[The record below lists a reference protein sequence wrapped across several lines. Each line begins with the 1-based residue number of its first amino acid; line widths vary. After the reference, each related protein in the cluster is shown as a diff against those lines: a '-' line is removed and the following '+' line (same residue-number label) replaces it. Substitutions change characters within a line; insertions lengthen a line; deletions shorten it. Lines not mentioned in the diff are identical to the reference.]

1 MLTGEL
7 LARLQSLW
15 QEGDQLDHATTLR
28 HEKRLNIT
36 PDTGQLLYQ
45 LVRHQRGGDILE
57 IGTSNGYSTLWLADA
72 VRDTGGSLCTLE
84 IDKARKKA
92 ARQNLREAKL
102 EDFVRMEVCDAGE
115 FLRDYS
121 KYFDV
126 VLLDADRSQYTAYW
140 PHLQRILTKPGSLL
154 VVDNVLSHA
163 DEVQAFIALVEAD
176 KNFSSMVLDI
186 GAGLLLASSV

>member
-1 MLTGEL
+1 MKAKLKAYLETVYSESRAHDETQTERAACWRNL
-7 LARLQSLW
+7 
-15 QEGDQLDHATTLR
+15 H
-28 HEKRLNIT
+28 
-36 PDTGQLLYQ
+36 PDSAALIAL
-45 LVRHQRGGDILE
+45 LVRAKQARKVLE
-57 IGTSNGYSTLWLADA
+57 VGTSNGYATLWLADA
-72 VRDTGGSLCTLE
+72 VRDTGGSLRTLE

-92 ARQNLREAKL
+92 ARQNLRETKL

-115 FLRDYS
+115 FLRDYP

>member
-1 MLTGEL
+1 MKAKLKAYLETVYSESRAHDETQTERAACWRNL
-7 LARLQSLW
+7 
-15 QEGDQLDHATTLR
+15 H
-28 HEKRLNIT
+28 
-36 PDTGQLLYQ
+36 PDSAALIAL
-45 LVRHQRGGDILE
+45 LVRAKQARKVLE
-57 IGTSNGYSTLWLADA
+57 VGTSNGYSTLWLADA
-72 VRDTGGSLCTLE
+72 VRDTGGSLRTLE

-102 EDFVRMEVCDAGE
+102 EDYVRMEVCDAGE

-186 GAGLLLASSV
+186 GAGLLLVSSV

>member
-1 MLTGEL
+1 MKAKLKAYLETVYSESRAHDETQTERAACWRNL
-7 LARLQSLW
+7 
-15 QEGDQLDHATTLR
+15 H
-28 HEKRLNIT
+28 
-36 PDTGQLLYQ
+36 PDSAALIAL
-45 LVRHQRGGDILE
+45 LVRAKQARKVLE
-57 IGTSNGYSTLWLADA
+57 VGTSNGYSTLWLADA
-72 VRDTGGSLCTLE
+72 VRDTGGSLRTLE

-92 ARQNLREAKL
+92 ARQNLRETKL

-186 GAGLLLASSV
+186 GAGLLLVSSV

>member
-1 MLTGEL
+1 MKAKLKAYLETVYSESRAHDETQTERAACWRNLHPDSAAL
-7 LARLQSLW
+7 LAV
-15 QEGDQLDHATTLR
+15 
-28 HEKRLNIT
+28 
-36 PDTGQLLYQ
+36 
-45 LVRHQRGGDILE
+45 LVRAKQARKVLE
-57 IGTSNGYSTLWLADA
+57 VGTSNGYSTLWLADA

-92 ARQNLREAKL
+92 ARQNLRETKL

-115 FLRDYS
+115 FLRDYP

>member
-1 MLTGEL
+1 MKAKLKAYLETVYSESRAHDETQTERAACWRNLHPDSAAL
-7 LARLQSLW
+7 LAV
-15 QEGDQLDHATTLR
+15 
-28 HEKRLNIT
+28 
-36 PDTGQLLYQ
+36 
-45 LVRHQRGGDILE
+45 LVRAKQARKVLE
-57 IGTSNGYSTLWLADA
+57 VGTSNGYSTLWLADA
-72 VRDTGGSLCTLE
+72 VRDTGGSLRTLE

-102 EDFVRMEVCDAGE
+102 DDFVRMEVCDAGE
-115 FLRDYS
+115 FLRDYP
-121 KYFDV
+121 KYYDV

>member
-1 MLTGEL
+1 MKAKLKAYLETVYSESRAHDETQTERAACWRNLHPDSAAL
-7 LARLQSLW
+7 LAL
-15 QEGDQLDHATTLR
+15 
-28 HEKRLNIT
+28 
-36 PDTGQLLYQ
+36 
-45 LVRHQRGGDILE
+45 LVRAKQARKVLE
-57 IGTSNGYSTLWLADA
+57 VGTSNGYSTLWLADA

-102 EDFVRMEVCDAGE
+102 EDYVRMEVCDAGE
-115 FLRDYS
+115 FLRDYP

>member
-1 MLTGEL
+1 MKAKLKAYLETVYSESRAHDETQTERAACWRNLHPDSAAL
-7 LARLQSLW
+7 LAV
-15 QEGDQLDHATTLR
+15 
-28 HEKRLNIT
+28 
-36 PDTGQLLYQ
+36 
-45 LVRHQRGGDILE
+45 LVRAKQARKVLE
-57 IGTSNGYSTLWLADA
+57 VGTSNGYSTLWLADA

-92 ARQNLREAKL
+92 ARQNLRETKL
-102 EDFVRMEVCDAGE
+102 EDYVRMEVCDAGE
-115 FLRDYS
+115 FLRDYP

>member
-1 MLTGEL
+1 MKAKLKAYLETVYSESRAHDETQTERAACWRNL
-7 LARLQSLW
+7 
-15 QEGDQLDHATTLR
+15 H
-28 HEKRLNIT
+28 
-36 PDTGQLLYQ
+36 PDSAALIAL
-45 LVRHQRGGDILE
+45 LVRAKQARKVLE
-57 IGTSNGYSTLWLADA
+57 VGTSNGYSTLWLADA

-84 IDKARKKA
+84 IEKARKKA

-115 FLRDYS
+115 FLRDYP

>member
-1 MLTGEL
+1 MKAKLKAYLDTFYAESLAHDETQTERAACWRNLHPDSAAL
-7 LARLQSLW
+7 LAV
-15 QEGDQLDHATTLR
+15 
-28 HEKRLNIT
+28 
-36 PDTGQLLYQ
+36 
-45 LVRHQRGGDILE
+45 LVRAKQARKVLE
-57 IGTSNGYSTLWLADA
+57 VGTSNGYSTLWLADA

-102 EDFVRMEVCDAGE
+102 EDYVRMEVCDAGE
-115 FLRDYS
+115 FLRDYP

>member
-1 MLTGEL
+1 MKAKLKAYLETVYSESRAHDETQTERAACWRNL
-7 LARLQSLW
+7 
-15 QEGDQLDHATTLR
+15 H
-28 HEKRLNIT
+28 
-36 PDTGQLLYQ
+36 PDSAALIAL
-45 LVRHQRGGDILE
+45 LVRAKQARKVLE
-57 IGTSNGYSTLWLADA
+57 VGTSNGYSTLWLADA

-115 FLRDYS
+115 FLRDYP

>member
-1 MLTGEL
+1 MKAKLKAYLETVYSESRAHDETQTERAACWRNL
-7 LARLQSLW
+7 
-15 QEGDQLDHATTLR
+15 H
-28 HEKRLNIT
+28 
-36 PDTGQLLYQ
+36 PDSAALIAL
-45 LVRHQRGGDILE
+45 LVRAKQARKVLE
-57 IGTSNGYSTLWLADA
+57 VGTSNGYSTLWLADA
-72 VRDTGGSLCTLE
+72 VRDTGGSLRTLE

-115 FLRDYS
+115 FLRDYP

-154 VVDNVLSHA
+154 LVDNVLSHA

>member
-1 MLTGEL
+1 MKAKLKAYLETVYSESRAHDETQTERAACWRNL
-7 LARLQSLW
+7 HPDSAALIALPVRAKQAR
-15 QEGDQLDHATTLR
+15 
-28 HEKRLNIT
+28 K
-36 PDTGQLLYQ
+36 
-45 LVRHQRGGDILE
+45 VLE
-57 IGTSNGYSTLWLADA
+57 VGTSNGYSTLWLADA

-92 ARQNLREAKL
+92 ARQNLRETKL

-140 PHLQRILTKPGSLL
+140 PHLQRSLTKPGSLL

>member
-1 MLTGEL
+1 MKAKLKAYLETVYSESRAHDETQTERAACWRNL
-7 LARLQSLW
+7 
-15 QEGDQLDHATTLR
+15 H
-28 HEKRLNIT
+28 
-36 PDTGQLLYQ
+36 PDSAALIAL
-45 LVRHQRGGDILE
+45 LVRAKQARKVLE
-57 IGTSNGYSTLWLADA
+57 VGTSNGYSTLWLADA
-72 VRDTGGSLCTLE
+72 VRDTGGSLRTLE

-102 EDFVRMEVCDAGE
+102 DDYVRMEVCDAGD
-115 FLRDYS
+115 FLRDYP

>member
-1 MLTGEL
+1 MKAKLKAYLETVYSESRAHDETQTERAACWRNLHPDSAAL
-7 LARLQSLW
+7 LAV
-15 QEGDQLDHATTLR
+15 
-28 HEKRLNIT
+28 
-36 PDTGQLLYQ
+36 
-45 LVRHQRGGDILE
+45 LVRAKQARKVLE
-57 IGTSNGYSTLWLADA
+57 VGTSNGYSTLWLADA

-102 EDFVRMEVCDAGE
+102 EDYVRMEVCDAGE
-115 FLRDYS
+115 FLRDYP

-126 VLLDADRSQYTAYW
+126 VFLDADRSQYTAYW

>member
-1 MLTGEL
+1 MKAKLKAYLETVYSESRAHDETQTERAACWRNLHPDSAAL
-7 LARLQSLW
+7 LAV
-15 QEGDQLDHATTLR
+15 
-28 HEKRLNIT
+28 
-36 PDTGQLLYQ
+36 
-45 LVRHQRGGDILE
+45 LVRAKQARKVLE
-57 IGTSNGYSTLWLADA
+57 VGTSNGYSTLWLADA

-115 FLRDYS
+115 FLRDYP

-186 GAGLLLASSV
+186 GAGLLMASSV

>member
-1 MLTGEL
+1 MKAKLKAYLDTFYAES
-7 LARLQSLW
+7 LAHDETQTERAARWRNL
-15 QEGDQLDHATTLR
+15 H
-28 HEKRLNIT
+28 
-36 PDTGQLLYQ
+36 PDSAALIAL
-45 LVRHQRGGDILE
+45 LVRAKQARKVLE
-57 IGTSNGYSTLWLADA
+57 VGTSNGYSTLWLADA
-72 VRDTGGSLCTLE
+72 VRDTGGSLRTLE

-115 FLRDYS
+115 FLRTYQ
-121 KYFDV
+121 KYYDV
-126 VLLDADRSQYTAYW
+126 VFLDADRSQYAAYW

>member
-1 MLTGEL
+1 MKAKLKAYLETVYSESRAHDETQTERAACWRNLHPDSAAL
-7 LARLQSLW
+7 LAV
-15 QEGDQLDHATTLR
+15 
-28 HEKRLNIT
+28 
-36 PDTGQLLYQ
+36 
-45 LVRHQRGGDILE
+45 LVRAKQARKVLE
-57 IGTSNGYSTLWLADA
+57 VGTSNGYSTLWLADA
-72 VRDTGGSLCTLE
+72 VRDTGGSLRTLE

-102 EDFVRMEVCDAGE
+102 EDYVRMEVCDAGE
-115 FLRDYS
+115 FLRDYP

>member
-1 MLTGEL
+1 MKAKLKAYLETVYSESRAHDETQTERAACWRNL
-7 LARLQSLW
+7 
-15 QEGDQLDHATTLR
+15 H
-28 HEKRLNIT
+28 
-36 PDTGQLLYQ
+36 PDSAALIAL
-45 LVRHQRGGDILE
+45 LVRAKQARKVLE
-57 IGTSNGYSTLWLADA
+57 VGTSNGYSTLWLADA
-72 VRDTGGSLCTLE
+72 VRDTGGSLRTLE

-92 ARQNLREAKL
+92 ARQNLRETKL

-115 FLRDYS
+115 FLRDYP

>member
-1 MLTGEL
+1 MKAKLKAYLETVYSESRAHDETQTERAACWRNL
-7 LARLQSLW
+7 
-15 QEGDQLDHATTLR
+15 H
-28 HEKRLNIT
+28 
-36 PDTGQLLYQ
+36 PDSAALIAL
-45 LVRHQRGGDILE
+45 LVRAKQARKVLE
-57 IGTSNGYSTLWLADA
+57 VGTSNGYSTLWLADA
-72 VRDTGGSLCTLE
+72 VRDTGGSLRTLE

-92 ARQNLREAKL
+92 ARQNLRETKL

-115 FLRDYS
+115 FLRDYP

-163 DEVQAFIALVEAD
+163 DEVQAFIVLVEAD

>member
-1 MLTGEL
+1 MKAKLKAYLETVYSESRAHDETQTERAACWRNLHPDSAAL
-7 LARLQSLW
+7 LAV
-15 QEGDQLDHATTLR
+15 
-28 HEKRLNIT
+28 
-36 PDTGQLLYQ
+36 
-45 LVRHQRGGDILE
+45 LVRAKQARKVLE
-57 IGTSNGYSTLWLADA
+57 VGTSNGYSTLWLADA
-72 VRDTGGSLCTLE
+72 VRDTGGSLRTLE

-115 FLRDYS
+115 FLRDYP
-121 KYFDV
+121 KYYDV

>member
-1 MLTGEL
+1 MKAKLKAYLETVYSESRAHDETQTERAACWRNL
-7 LARLQSLW
+7 
-15 QEGDQLDHATTLR
+15 H
-28 HEKRLNIT
+28 
-36 PDTGQLLYQ
+36 PDSAALIAL
-45 LVRHQRGGDILE
+45 LVRAKQARKVLE
-57 IGTSNGYSTLWLADA
+57 VGTSNGYATLWLADA
-72 VRDTGGSLCTLE
+72 VRDTGGSLRTLE

>member
-1 MLTGEL
+1 MKAKLKAYLETVYSESRAHDETQTERAACWRNL
-7 LARLQSLW
+7 
-15 QEGDQLDHATTLR
+15 H
-28 HEKRLNIT
+28 
-36 PDTGQLLYQ
+36 PDSAALIAL
-45 LVRHQRGGDILE
+45 LVRAKQARKVLE
-57 IGTSNGYSTLWLADA
+57 VGTSNGYATLWLADA
-72 VRDTGGSLCTLE
+72 VRDTGGSLRTLE

-102 EDFVRMEVCDAGE
+102 DDYVRMEVCDAGE
-115 FLRDYS
+115 FLRDYP

>member
-1 MLTGEL
+1 MKAKLKAYLETVYSESRAHDETQTERAACWRNLHPDSAAL
-7 LARLQSLW
+7 LAV
-15 QEGDQLDHATTLR
+15 
-28 HEKRLNIT
+28 
-36 PDTGQLLYQ
+36 
-45 LVRHQRGGDILE
+45 LVRAKQARKVLE
-57 IGTSNGYSTLWLADA
+57 VGTSNGYSTLWLADA

-102 EDFVRMEVCDAGE
+102 DDYVRMEVCDAGE
-115 FLRDYS
+115 FLRDYP

-176 KNFSSMVLDI
+176 KNLSSMVLDI
-186 GAGLLLASSV
+186 GAGLVLASSV

>member
-1 MLTGEL
+1 MKAKLKAYLETVYSESRAHDETQTERAACWRNLHPDSAAL
-7 LARLQSLW
+7 LAV
-15 QEGDQLDHATTLR
+15 
-28 HEKRLNIT
+28 
-36 PDTGQLLYQ
+36 
-45 LVRHQRGGDILE
+45 LVRAKQARKVLE
-57 IGTSNGYSTLWLADA
+57 VGTSNGYSTLWLADA

-102 EDFVRMEVCDAGE
+102 EDYVRMEVCDAGE

>member
-1 MLTGEL
+1 MKAKLKAYLETVYSESRAHDETQTERAACWRNL
-7 LARLQSLW
+7 
-15 QEGDQLDHATTLR
+15 H
-28 HEKRLNIT
+28 
-36 PDTGQLLYQ
+36 PDSAALIAL
-45 LVRHQRGGDILE
+45 LVRAKQARKVLE
-57 IGTSNGYSTLWLADA
+57 VGTSNGYSTLWLADA
-72 VRDTGGSLCTLE
+72 VRDTGGSLRTLE

-115 FLRDYS
+115 FLRDYP

-186 GAGLLLASSV
+186 GAGLLLVSSV

>member
-1 MLTGEL
+1 MKAKLKAYLETVYSES
-7 LARLQSLW
+7 LAHDETQTERAACWRNL
-15 QEGDQLDHATTLR
+15 H
-28 HEKRLNIT
+28 
-36 PDTGQLLYQ
+36 PDSAALIAL
-45 LVRHQRGGDILE
+45 LVRAKQARKVLE
-57 IGTSNGYSTLWLADA
+57 VGTSNGYSTLWLADA

-115 FLRDYS
+115 FLRDYP

>member
-1 MLTGEL
+1 MKAKLKAYLETVYSESRAHDETQTERAACWRNL
-7 LARLQSLW
+7 
-15 QEGDQLDHATTLR
+15 H
-28 HEKRLNIT
+28 
-36 PDTGQLLYQ
+36 PDSAALIAL
-45 LVRHQRGGDILE
+45 LVRAKQARKVLE
-57 IGTSNGYSTLWLADA
+57 VGTSNGYSTLWLADA
-72 VRDTGGSLCTLE
+72 VRDTGGSLRTLE

-92 ARQNLREAKL
+92 ARQNLRETKL

>member
-1 MLTGEL
+1 MKAKLKAYLETVYSESRAHDETQTERAACWRNLHPDSAAL
-7 LARLQSLW
+7 LAV
-15 QEGDQLDHATTLR
+15 
-28 HEKRLNIT
+28 
-36 PDTGQLLYQ
+36 
-45 LVRHQRGGDILE
+45 LVRAKQARKVLE
-57 IGTSNGYSTLWLADA
+57 VGTSNGYSTLWLADA

-115 FLRDYS
+115 FLRDYP

-186 GAGLLLASSV
+186 GAGLLPASSV

>member
-1 MLTGEL
+1 MKAKLKAYLETVYSESRAHDETQTERAACWRNL
-7 LARLQSLW
+7 
-15 QEGDQLDHATTLR
+15 H
-28 HEKRLNIT
+28 
-36 PDTGQLLYQ
+36 PDSAALIAL
-45 LVRHQRGGDILE
+45 LVRAKQARKVLE
-57 IGTSNGYSTLWLADA
+57 VGTSNGYSTLWLADA
-72 VRDTGGSLCTLE
+72 VRDTGGSLRTLE

-102 EDFVRMEVCDAGE
+102 DDFVRMEVCDAGD
-115 FLRDYS
+115 FLRDYP

>member
-1 MLTGEL
+1 MKAKLKAYLETVYSESRAHDETQTERAACWRNLHPDSAAL
-7 LARLQSLW
+7 LAV
-15 QEGDQLDHATTLR
+15 
-28 HEKRLNIT
+28 
-36 PDTGQLLYQ
+36 
-45 LVRHQRGGDILE
+45 LVRAKQARKVLE
-57 IGTSNGYSTLWLADA
+57 VGTSNGYSTLWLADA
-72 VRDTGGSLCTLE
+72 VRDTGGSLRTLE

-102 EDFVRMEVCDAGE
+102 DDFVRMEVCDAGE
-115 FLRDYS
+115 FLRDYP
-121 KYFDV
+121 KYYDV

-163 DEVQAFIALVEAD
+163 DEVQAFIVLVEAD

>member
-1 MLTGEL
+1 MKAKLKAYLETVYSESRAHDETQTERAACWRNL
-7 LARLQSLW
+7 
-15 QEGDQLDHATTLR
+15 H
-28 HEKRLNIT
+28 
-36 PDTGQLLYQ
+36 PDSAALIAL
-45 LVRHQRGGDILE
+45 LVRAKQARKVLE
-57 IGTSNGYSTLWLADA
+57 VGTSNGYSTLWLADA

-92 ARQNLREAKL
+92 ARQNLRETKL

>member
-1 MLTGEL
+1 MKAKLKAYLETVYSESRAHEDTQPERAAGWRNLHPDSAAL
-7 LARLQSLW
+7 LAV
-15 QEGDQLDHATTLR
+15 
-28 HEKRLNIT
+28 
-36 PDTGQLLYQ
+36 
-45 LVRHQRGGDILE
+45 LVRAKQARKVLE
-57 IGTSNGYSTLWLADA
+57 VGTSNGYSTLWLADA

-92 ARQNLREAKL
+92 ARQNLRETKL

-115 FLRDYS
+115 FLRDYP

>member
-1 MLTGEL
+1 MKAKLKAYLETVYSESRAHDETQTERAACWRNL
-7 LARLQSLW
+7 
-15 QEGDQLDHATTLR
+15 H
-28 HEKRLNIT
+28 
-36 PDTGQLLYQ
+36 PDSAALIAL
-45 LVRHQRGGDILE
+45 LVRTKQARKVLE
-57 IGTSNGYSTLWLADA
+57 VGTSNGYSTLWLADA
-72 VRDTGGSLCTLE
+72 VRDTGGSLRTLE

-115 FLRDYS
+115 FLRDYP

>member
-1 MLTGEL
+1 MKAKLKAYLETVYSESRAHDETQTERAACWRNLHPDSAAL
-7 LARLQSLW
+7 LAV
-15 QEGDQLDHATTLR
+15 
-28 HEKRLNIT
+28 
-36 PDTGQLLYQ
+36 
-45 LVRHQRGGDILE
+45 LVRAKQARKVLE
-57 IGTSNGYSTLWLADA
+57 VGTSNGYSTLWLADA
-72 VRDTGGSLCTLE
+72 VRDTGGSLRTLE

-102 EDFVRMEVCDAGE
+102 EDYVRMEVCDAGE
-115 FLRDYS
+115 FLRDYP

-163 DEVQAFIALVEAD
+163 DEVQAFIVLVEAD

>member
-1 MLTGEL
+1 MKAKLKAYLETVYSESRAHDEPQTERAACWRNLHPDSAAL
-7 LARLQSLW
+7 LAV
-15 QEGDQLDHATTLR
+15 
-28 HEKRLNIT
+28 
-36 PDTGQLLYQ
+36 
-45 LVRHQRGGDILE
+45 LVRAKQARKVLE
-57 IGTSNGYSTLWLADA
+57 VGTSNGYSTLWLADA

-102 EDFVRMEVCDAGE
+102 EDYVRMEVCDAGE
-115 FLRDYS
+115 FLRDYP

>member
-1 MLTGEL
+1 MKAKLKAYLETVYSESRAHDETQTERAACWRNL
-7 LARLQSLW
+7 
-15 QEGDQLDHATTLR
+15 H
-28 HEKRLNIT
+28 
-36 PDTGQLLYQ
+36 PDSAALIAL
-45 LVRHQRGGDILE
+45 LVRAKQARKVLE
-57 IGTSNGYSTLWLADA
+57 VGTSNGYATLWLADA
-72 VRDTGGSLCTLE
+72 VRDTGGSLRTLE

-102 EDFVRMEVCDAGE
+102 DDFVRMEVCDAGE
-115 FLRDYS
+115 FLRDYP
-121 KYFDV
+121 KYYDV

>member
-1 MLTGEL
+1 MKAKLKAYLETVYSESRAHDETQTERAACWRNL
-7 LARLQSLW
+7 
-15 QEGDQLDHATTLR
+15 H
-28 HEKRLNIT
+28 
-36 PDTGQLLYQ
+36 PDSAALIAL
-45 LVRHQRGGDILE
+45 LVRAKQARKVLE
-57 IGTSNGYSTLWLADA
+57 VGTSNGYSTLWLADA

-92 ARQNLREAKL
+92 ARQNLRETKL

-115 FLRDYS
+115 FLRDYP